1 MANSSKGAAG
11 ATESFFPIS
20 LTDLDLSNVV
30 GGATMQVQQIQPGF
44 SAGQIGA
51 VSQSHLGPGITL
63 PQVASTVMCC
73 W

>member
-1 MANSSKGAAG
+1 MADSSKGAAG

-30 GGATMQVQQIQPGF
+30 GGATMQVMQVPNIPGQTQ
-44 SAGQIGA
+44 AA
-51 VSQSHLGPGITL
+51 PHLGSVL